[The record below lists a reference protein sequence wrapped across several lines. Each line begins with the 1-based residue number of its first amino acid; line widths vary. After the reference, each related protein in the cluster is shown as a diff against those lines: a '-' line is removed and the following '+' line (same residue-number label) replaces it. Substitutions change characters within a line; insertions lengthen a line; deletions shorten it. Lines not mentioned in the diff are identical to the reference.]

1 MEHVDDQV
9 FEDTLILPETPSSL
23 AGILEPQAALAAADR
38 MQRWYK
44 TNPQGVAHSLF
55 GRDGRRV
62 EGRIEV
68 EYADDGPG
76 ES

>member
-1 MEHVDDQV
+1 MEHTDEQP
-9 FEDTLILPETPSSL
+9 FEDTRILPDTPNSL
-23 AGILEPQAALAAADR
+23 PGILDPEDALAAARR

-44 TNPQGVAHSLF
+44 STPQGAAHSLF

-68 EYADDGPG
+68 EYADDGA
-76 ES
+76 